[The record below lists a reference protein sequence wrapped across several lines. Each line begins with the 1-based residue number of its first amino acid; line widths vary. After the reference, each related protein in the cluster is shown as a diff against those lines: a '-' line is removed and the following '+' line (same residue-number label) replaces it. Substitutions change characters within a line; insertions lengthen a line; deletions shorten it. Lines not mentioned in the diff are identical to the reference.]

1 MASNAL
7 RIGGDEVRW
16 MHLNGTDLADHM
28 ARKFTAQFER
38 GTVTFRPASLAVDLA
53 AEDGQRFST
62 DVLQSDRES

>member
-1 MASNAL
+1 MKHFRS
-7 RIGGDEVRW
+7 IDEAGADGIAR
-16 MHLNGTDLADHM
+16 LLDLADHM
-28 ARKFTAQFER
+28 AKKFTAQFER